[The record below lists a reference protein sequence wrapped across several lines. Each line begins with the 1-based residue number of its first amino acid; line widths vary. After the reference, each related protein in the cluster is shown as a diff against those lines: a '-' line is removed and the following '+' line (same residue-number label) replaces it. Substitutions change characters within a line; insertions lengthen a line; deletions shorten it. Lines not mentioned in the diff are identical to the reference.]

1 MIHVFTYSD
10 IDGTLLPGIGHP
22 TQSSDALTNLVT
34 HLKQKTLILPASSSS
49 SDAAVQYVHA
59 VVTGR
64 PFPNVVEDPLLAN
77 YLPLCSAIISNVG
90 TQIHLRGADGSWS
103 PCDDYTTDIQT
114 KINYSPDAV
123 RNALKPLSEHLTEQS
138 AKFNSALKLSY
149 YASSD
154 WGTTAEV
161 AARVHAALTNANL
174 VTAYP
179 VVSLD
184 PERSDYNVDVLAAGT
199 TKRGAIE
206 FIHPIFENKIRTLH
220 PDAKIVVGAAGD
232 TGNDKAS
239 AESMREMASKG
250 YRTFFIA
257 PSNATSELQ
266 AALLALP
273 DSPTFTIF
281 KPEGEHA
288 NGLLES
294 LRVMEETL
302 STLRDCCH

>member
-1 MIHVFTYSD
+1 MSFVLTYFD
-10 IDGTLLPGIGHP
+10 IDGTLVPGIGQP
-22 TQSSDALTNLVT
+22 TQSSEALSALVD
-34 HLKQKTLILPASSSS
+34 HLKPKTLIYPASSSS

-64 PFPNVVEDPLLAN
+64 PFSMVVEDPLLAE
-77 YLPLCSAIISNVG
+77 YLQLCSAIISNVG

-103 PCDDYTTDIQT
+103 PCDNYTTDIQT

-123 RNALKPLSEHLTEQS
+123 RTALTPLSYLAEQP

-149 YASSD
+149 YAPSD

-161 AARVHAALTNANL
+161 AAQVHKALTKAKL

-184 PERSDYNVDVLAAGT
+184 PERGDYNVDVLAAGT

-206 FIHPIFENKIRTLH
+206 FIHPIFEKKIRALH

-232 TGNDKAS
+232 TGNDMAS
-239 AESMREMASKG
+239 AEAMQQLATTIGHS
-250 YRTFFIA
+250 TFFIA
-257 PSNATSELQ
+257 PSNATTELR
-266 AALLALP
+266 ASLLDLP
-273 DSPTFTIF
+273 TTPTFTLLT
-281 KPEGEHA
+281 PQGEHA

-302 STLRDCCH
+302 SL

>member
-1 MIHVFTYSD
+1 MNFVLTYFD
-10 IDGTLLPGIGHP
+10 IDGTLVPGIGLP
-22 TQSSDALTNLVT
+22 TQSSEALGRLVT
-34 HLKQKTLILPASSSS
+34 HLKPKTLIYPASSSS

-103 PCDDYTTDIQT
+103 PYDDYTTRIQT

-123 RNALKPLSEHLTEQS
+123 RTALKPLSEHLTEQS

-161 AARVHAALTNANL
+161 AARVHAALTNAKL

-184 PERSDYNVDVLAAGT
+184 PVHGDYNVDVLAAGT

-206 FIHPIFENKIRTLH
+206 FIHPIFEKKIRALH

-232 TGNDKAS
+232 TGNDIAS
-239 AESMREMASKG
+239 AEAMREMASTG
-250 YRTFFIA
+250 YNTFFIA

-273 DSPTFTIF
+273 TTPTFTLLT
-281 KPEGEHA
+281 PQGEHA

-294 LRVMEETL
+294 LRVIERQL
-302 STLRDCCH
+302 

>member
-1 MIHVFTYSD
+1 MNFVLTYFD
-10 IDGTLLPGIGHP
+10 IDGTLVPGIGQP
-22 TQSSDALTNLVT
+22 TQSSEALGKLVD
-34 HLKQKTLILPASSSS
+34 HLKPKTLILPASSSS

-138 AKFNSALKLSY
+138 AEFNSALKLSY

-161 AARVHAALTNANL
+161 AERVHAALTNAQL

-184 PERSDYNVDVLAAGT
+184 PVHGDYNVDVLAAGT

-206 FIHPIFENKIRTLH
+206 FIHPIFEEQIRTLH

-232 TGNDKAS
+232 TGNDIAS
-239 AESMREMASKG
+239 AEAMREMASTG
-250 YRTFFIA
+250 YNTFFIA
-257 PSNATSELQ
+257 PSNATSELR
-266 AALLALP
+266 ASLLALP
-273 DSPTFTIF
+273 TTPTFTLLT
-281 KPEGEHA
+281 PQGEHA

-294 LRVMEETL
+294 LLIVERQL
-302 STLRDCCH
+302 

>member
-64 PFPNVVEDPLLAN
+64 PFSMVVEDPLLAD
-77 YLPLCSAIISNVG
+77 YLRLCSAIISNVG
-90 TQIHLRGADGSWS
+90 TQIHLREADGTWS
-103 PCDDYTTDIQT
+103 PCDAYTNHIRAKT
-114 KINYSPDAV
+114 NYSLDAV
-123 RNALKPLSEHLTEQS
+123 RAALRPLSIHLTEQDPR
-138 AKFNSALKLSY
+138 FNSALKLSY
-149 YASSD
+149 CAPSN
-154 WGTTAEV
+154 WGTTEAV
-161 AARVHAALTNANL
+161 AKQVHAALTKAQL

-184 PERSDYNVDVLAAGT
+184 PVRGDYNVDVLAANT

-206 FIHPIFENKIRTLH
+206 FIHPIFENKIRTFH
-220 PDAKIVVGAAGD
+220 PDAKILVGAAGD

-239 AESMREMASKG
+239 AEYMREMASKG
-250 YRTFFIA
+250 YRTFFIM

-266 AALLALP
+266 ESLLAIP
-273 DSPTFTIF
+273 TTPTFTLLT
-281 KPEGEHA
+281 PQGEHA
-288 NGLLES
+288 HGLLES
-294 LRVMEETL
+294 LRVMERMERQL
-302 STLRDCCH
+302 